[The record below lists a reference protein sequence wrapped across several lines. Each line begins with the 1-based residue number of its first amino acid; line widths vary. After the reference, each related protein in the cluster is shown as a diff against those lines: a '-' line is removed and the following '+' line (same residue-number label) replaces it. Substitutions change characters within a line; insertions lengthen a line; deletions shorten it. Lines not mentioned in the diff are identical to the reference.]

1 MRGNGRRIKWRVK
14 GSLNGPTVDHTKDSI
29 RMIRRMAT
37 ESSSGPMEGST
48 LVSGRMESNTGKGS
62 TLEAINKREK
72 APGRRAAGL
81 TGSTETTKHPMRT
94 ERRKWLKQRRER
106 NKLDEFSIL
115 LIC

>member
-1 MRGNGRRIKWRVK
+1 M
-14 GSLNGPTVDHTKDSI
+14 
-29 RMIRRMAT
+29 
-37 ESSSGPMEGST
+37 
-48 LVSGRMESNTGKGS
+48 
-62 TLEAINKREK
+62 EAINKREK